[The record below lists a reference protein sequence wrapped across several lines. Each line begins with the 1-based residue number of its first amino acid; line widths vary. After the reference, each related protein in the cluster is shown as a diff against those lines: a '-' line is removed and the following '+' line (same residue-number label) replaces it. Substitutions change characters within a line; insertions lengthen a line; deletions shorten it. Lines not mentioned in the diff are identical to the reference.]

1 VHAIYAVYCRSARG
15 GKSLLGTCR
24 LVLLTTKHFVN
35 APAMI
40 VRAPTGAAGTATGI
54 SSAVVASSTTAVDT
68 ADPDKEVGKF
78 LVILLCPEGFTA
90 PADAPIVG
98 ALEEVPGGDR
108 EPVQA
113 VKVKPKKMFD
123 PFEDLSKRVSARGSS
138 SSSGDSALMLQQG
151 QYGHSSGR
159 TYAVVET
166 SCSAVV
172 CVGRTRIA
180 VDGDAVYI
188 RCEKTAIAT
197 AIKVCILMSLYYLL
211 CYCLMSMLSE
221 MFEMKA
227 VV

>member
-1 VHAIYAVYCRSARG
+1 MCYRSARG

-24 LVLLTTKHFVN
+24 LLLLTTKHFVN

-40 VRAPTGAAGTATGI
+40 VRAPTGAAGTTAGI
-54 SSAVVASSTTAVDT
+54 SSAIVTSSTTAVDSS
-68 ADPDKEVGKF
+68 DPDKEVGKF

-98 ALEEVPGGDR
+98 ALKEVSGDR
-108 EPVQA
+108 EPVRA
-113 VKVKPKKMFD
+113 AAAVKPKKMFD

-138 SSSGDSALMLQQG
+138 SNSNSSGDGDSSMMLQQG

-159 TYAVVET
+159 TYAVVEA

-180 VDGDAVYI
+180 VDGDAVYT
-188 RCEKTAIAT
+188 RGEKTAIAT
-197 AIKVCILMSLYYLL
+197 AIKVCITVALL
-211 CYCLMSMLSE
+211 CLMLQLNLHEVS
-221 MFEMKA
+221 A
-227 VV
+227 AA